1 MRPTATLATVVR
13 PRIPAA
19 PPGPWG
25 AVAAAASQVQHWA
38 HGAEGRRRTGRELRK
53 LDAAGWQVNHRIE
66 VSGGV
71 TVDHLAIGPSGVYV
85 LDSRAWAG
93 VVTVDYKGATITPK
107 NDPSAAWTAY
117 GHHRALPPAAA
128 AVVRGLAAVTGARI
142 RAPRAVVVIWAA
154 FPERVAVSGSL
165 TYVAGEHLARWLSD
179 QPRQLDERQL
189 SALSVVSIA
198 GRAPTQRS
206 LTPRNRSLVQG

>member
-1 MRPTATLATVVR
+1 
-13 PRIPAA
+13 
-19 PPGPWG
+19 
-25 AVAAAASQVQHWA
+25 
-38 HGAEGRRRTGRELRK
+38 
-53 LDAAGWQVNHRIE
+53 VNHHIQ

-93 VVTVDYKGATITPK
+93 VVTVDNKGATITPK
-107 NDPSAAWTAY
+107 GDPGAAWTAY

-128 AVVRGLAAVTGARI
+128 AVVRRLSVVTGDRI

-165 TYVAGEHLARWLSD
+165 TYVAGEHLVRWLSD
-179 QPRQLDERQL
+179 QPRQLDEAQL
-189 SALSVVSIA
+189 SALNAVTIA
-198 GRAPTQRS
+198 GRVPTQRA
-206 LTPRNRSLVQG
+206 LMPRNRSLVRG